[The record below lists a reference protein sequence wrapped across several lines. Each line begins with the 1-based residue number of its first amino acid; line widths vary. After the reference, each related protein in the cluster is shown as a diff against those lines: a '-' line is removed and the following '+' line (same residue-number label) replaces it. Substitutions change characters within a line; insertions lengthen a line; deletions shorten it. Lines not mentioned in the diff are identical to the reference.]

1 MRERQCAMDTTDG
14 FGIFNVNRMIESSR
28 NWSLAND
35 VELLKS
41 LEKISQN
48 IINDASLTLRSMD
61 NLEDSLDE
69 TFLRVRTVANKFQ
82 AIADNQFIEN
92 RVQEEEDDFVLANDN
107 TAETTGYPGSNEEA
121 KTQVLEAIREC
132 SNAIS
137 KKQESTNL
145 SGVYLR
151 EEMAN
156 NSPVLLASKNL
167 HEDSMAP
174 SVTQRVCPNSEGVLQ
189 HYMRNN
195 EVDDFSESE
204 EDIDETDR
212 AQPTPKLPAGIQSV
226 LQEIHSV
233 VPKWDPD
240 ADRAPVGDVLG
251 RRAPKVTNIV
261 PKDTKSRVEQSSKKL
276 SSETPAGNE
285 SATKAVSPDQ
295 RAEPEV
301 PKSPMVAHSPERIDK
316 KHEAEVIAPVK
327 TNKNDTVPSSTVSRD
342 QLLSGANFA
351 SFKEDLARVLSGGRP
366 IRKISSSDSDG
377 SKDDF
382 SSPSRDVS
390 AGKNEEVPPTP
401 KQRSSFPNSDSS
413 VLSPFGGIST
423 NKSTT
428 PVSPTS
434 TDQNFPDS
442 RVTLPAVSTNVL
454 ESLSKN
460 RAKVKGR
467 RRPPS
472 RKHRQSQ
479 IEGDSKPI
487 LSPGYD
493 EDPSKETPSEE
504 SSRTESVSTQPG
516 SNILSP
522 ATDEED
528 LFVLPAFEP
537 SAEHPS
543 KGIFFGNSLLSPGAS
558 IDEGRS
564 PSPLFPSTAK
574 DSLFADSPRLDEF
587 IVPETK
593 QEKRPSPVP
602 IQRTTTSTKRSQFA
616 GAPHSRLDDLFS
628 ESPPKVDGPAKSS
641 ASLSDENGPSSPDFD
656 IFSNSAVPK
665 TARPDQ
671 LDLFSGESKASTFSS
686 SPPLFSDFADLKSS
700 SKTGKSTSKTKSS
713 GLKWDLLGS
722 DDLGEDLFRPQIK
735 QSSSSNKSTSDTG
748 KVKPNSP
755 VPLKK
760 KQDDLFAP
768 PAASK
773 KKASTDAGGL
783 FDDVNEFLSSDIFS
797 DSSSFMRLSL
807 PKNQKEN
814 SLFGSDD
821 DDDDDS
827 LFKTS
832 KKTSA
837 SMPPSLEKPSKS
849 QGTMESKPGNVTMQ
863 SHEPVNDPLSSLDNM
878 E

>member
-1 MRERQCAMDTTDG
+1 MGCLEILASMKVLDYDTRFLVAKECIYRVCEAANLRPTDRKRKVEKRVARSLGLQVETEHAGFNVTMNISSKTISLKTVEGNRSIATHEMPKISFASGGDSETYDFVAYVAKDDKEYRACYVLECARGMAQDVITTVGQAFNLRFKDYMKGPSVVKQFMFFFQDGDFLVRESSTTIGQYILTGLQAGTKKHLLLIDPEGMLLKNRAAEGLKEPALSCSEPLFEASRFAHLYQVVPGRYQVPGTKYHQVVRYEVVLSTRYLVPAWNRSCEYKPRPRGSWPSCCKDCGHAQSPNHQTLGQHGPIRER
-14 FGIFNVNRMIESSR
+14 RR
-28 NWSLAND
+28 H
-35 VELLKS
+35 
-41 LEKISQN
+41 
-48 IINDASLTLRSMD
+48 
-61 NLEDSLDE
+61 
-69 TFLRVRTVANKFQ
+69 FLH
-82 AIADNQFIEN
+82 FIW
-92 RVQEEEDDFVLANDN
+92 
-107 TAETTGYPGSNEEA
+107 P
-121 KTQVLEAIREC
+121 
-132 SNAIS
+132 
-137 KKQESTNL
+137 
-145 SGVYLR
+145 
-151 EEMAN
+151 
-156 NSPVLLASKNL
+156 
-167 HEDSMAP
+167 
-174 SVTQRVCPNSEGVLQ
+174 
-189 HYMRNN
+189 
-195 EVDDFSESE
+195 
-204 EDIDETDR
+204 
-212 AQPTPKLPAGIQSV
+212 
-226 LQEIHSV
+226 
-233 VPKWDPD
+233 
-240 ADRAPVGDVLG
+240 
-251 RRAPKVTNIV
+251 
-261 PKDTKSRVEQSSKKL
+261 
-276 SSETPAGNE
+276 
-285 SATKAVSPDQ
+285 

-342 QLLSGANFA
+342 QLLS
-351 SFKEDLARVLSGGRP
+351 
-366 IRKISSSDSDG
+366 
-377 SKDDF
+377 
-382 SSPSRDVS
+382 DVS
-390 AGKNEEVPPTP
+390 AGKNEEMPPTP

-479 IEGDSKPI
+479 IEGDTKPI

-755 VPLKK
+755 VPSKK

-832 KKTSA
+832 KKPSA

-849 QGTMESKPGNVTMQ
+849 QEYFTICLSTYGTA
-863 SHEPVNDPLSSLDNM
+863 
-878 E
+878 